1 MRKASIL
8 LTLILLLPL
17 SQGCAKMFGGLRP
30 ELNDNAGLQS
40 TSGGVWP
47 ERGMLEDSDFQDI
60 YENLMEP
67 DGFEMFK
74 QEFGSNDSLSYE
86 INGSSLLIYFTDKN
100 ILEDLQSACKYL
112 GADEIT
118 LQDNHIRCWFD

>member
-1 MRKASIL
+1 MKHLKGFKLFNEELYPIGTHMDSGKRLSFKEL
-8 LTLILLLPL
+8 L
-17 SQGCAKMFGGLRP
+17 
-30 ELNDNAGLQS
+30 D
-40 TSGGVWP
+40 
-47 ERGMLEDSDFQDI
+47 DSDFQDI

-74 QEFGSNDSLSYE
+74 QEFGLNDSLSYE

-100 ILEDLQSACKYL
+100 ILEDLQSVCKYL

-118 LQDNHIRCWFD
+118 LQDNHIKCWFD